1 MTSAAQ
7 DRRRQRA
14 KAARQAL
21 ALREIELPVRPRI
34 SAATARS
41 VLRAAG
47 LPPHLAAALR
57 RRIRLMSEPEA
68 RP

>member
-7 DRRRQRA
+7 ARRRQRA

-21 ALREIELPVRPRI
+21 ALCEIELPVRPRI

-41 VLRAAG
+41 ALRAAG
-47 LPPHLAAALR
+47 LPPLLAAASR

-68 RP
+68 TP

>member
-1 MTSAAQ
+1 MTSAPQA
-7 DRRRQRA
+7 RRRQRA

-21 ALREIELPVRPRI
+21 ALCEAEQHTRN
-34 SAATARS
+34 SAATARTA
-41 VLRAAG
+41 LRAAG

-57 RRIRLMSEPEA
+57 GRIRLIPEQEP